1 MFSLEQNDNEIVIKL
16 SVQTILF
23 ELKKLVEN
31 TIQTTMK
38 AQNKNEPSP
47 AQSELLTRKQ
57 ACNFL
62 NISLPTLDAR
72 IKDGSI
78 LCFRIGKKVLF
89 DKIKVMESITR
100 KRGKNV

>member
-1 MFSLEQNDNEIVIKL
+1 MFSLEENDNEIVIKL
-16 SVQTILF
+16 SLQTILF

-47 AQSELLTRKQ
+47 TQSDLLTRKQ

-78 LCFRIGKKVLF
+78 PCLRIGKKVLF
-89 DKIKVMESITR
+89 DKIKIIKSITR
-100 KRGKNV
+100 NGGKI